1 MQLTIERSAL
11 LKALGHVQSV
21 VERRKHHSDPVQCA
35 AERRSGSSGLR
46 RHRSGTWRWVDEA
59 EAQVQVEGQI
69 TAPAHTLYEIVRKLP
84 EGAEVS
90 LLYSGDDP
98 RLVVSAGRSRFNLPV
113 LPAGDFPVM
122 STESAGASYVLP
134 KEDLARLIDKTRFA
148 VSTEETRYYLNG
160 LYLHTVA
167 EQGIPLLRA
176 VATDGTPAGPG
187 RDPGAG
193 RGGGRPWRHRAAQ
206 DRRSGPPPAGRRR
219 RPRRGPG
226 LGPEDPLP
234 DGRGLPDLQGHR
246 RRLPRLSARHPARQT
261 TNRPTSTTPC
271 SPRPSTA
278 WPPSRRK
285 RAAR

>member
-21 VERRKHHSDPVQCA
+21 VERRNTIPILSNVLLSAGRDRLAFA
-35 AERRSGSSGLR
+35 ATDLDMEM
-46 RHRSGTWRWVDEA
+46 VDEA
-59 EAQVQVEGQI
+59 EAQVQIEGQI

-122 STESAGASYVLP
+122 STDSAGASYVLP

-167 EQGIPLLRA
+167 EAGIPLLRA
-176 VATDGTPAGPG
+176 VATDGHRLALAETPA
-187 RDPGAG
+187 
-193 RGGGRPWRHRAAQ
+193 
-206 DRRSGPPPAGRRR
+206 
-219 RPRRGPG
+219 
-226 LGPEDPLP
+226 PEGCL
-234 DGRGLPDLQGHR
+234 LY
-246 RRLPRLSARHPARQT
+246 
-261 TNRPTSTTPC
+261 TSP
-271 SPRPSTA
+271 SPRD
-278 WPPSRRK
+278 
-285 RAAR
+285 